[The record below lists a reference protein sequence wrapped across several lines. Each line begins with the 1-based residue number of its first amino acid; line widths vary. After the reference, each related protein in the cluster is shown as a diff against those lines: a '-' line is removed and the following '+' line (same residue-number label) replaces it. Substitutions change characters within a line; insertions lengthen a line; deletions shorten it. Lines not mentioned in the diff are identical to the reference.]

1 MLTYS
6 HDILLE
12 LQSIVNGL
20 LGGGR
25 YGVKIRL
32 PHAFVMTILFR
43 KGSLSEKIKI
53 VLRAVFE
60 HSQNLAC
67 FAATYKAILFLLKWL
82 SLKLRHLKSDDTQRH
97 VLINVVCRIILFVI
111 DGPSRPKTINDAN
124 HQVPGFPGKTQHAAI
139 AGAIGGY
146 LIWGRYSS
154 INNQI
159 VLYLIPRIIEAMI
172 LLAREK
178 KISPFHWSLFNFE
191 NVYPMKASIV
201 WAIVMA
207 LFESNPHVLHP
218 SLEQS
223 MNEIY
228 RYGPKMTTSY
238 TTRT

>member
-1 MLTYS
+1 MQTNV
-6 HDILLE
+6 LLE
-12 LQSIVNGL
+12 LQSIINGL
-20 LGGGR
+20 LGGSR

-32 PHAFVMTILFR
+32 PHAAVMTILFR
-43 KGSLSEKIKI
+43 KGSASEKLKF
-53 VLRAVFE
+53 VLKAVLE
-60 HSQNLAC
+60 HSRNLAC
-67 FAATYKAILFLLKWL
+67 FAAIYKAVLFLLKWL
-82 SLKLRHLKSDDTQRH
+82 SLKLRHLNDNTEKDA
-97 VLINVVCRIILFVI
+97 LINVVCKIMLFVM
-111 DGPSRPKTINDAN
+111 DGSSSTVTINN
-124 HQVPGFPGKTQHAAI
+124 TNQLGPGFPGKTQHAAI

-159 VLYLIPRIIEAMI
+159 VLYLIPRIIEAVV

-178 KISPFHWSLFNFE
+178 KISPFHWKLFNFD
-191 NVYPMKASIV
+191 NVYPIKATIV

-228 RYGPKMTTSY
+228 RYGPKTMTSFAK
-238 TTRT
+238 RT